1 MFKALFFWHKLCKV
15 HRNGQDLGL
24 TIHLDEWNRM
34 AEQTS
39 MKRLH
44 LISNAKSGKGAGATI
59 PEIGQRV
66 CDQNGW
72 QFINHEIPDHS
83 QFDQI
88 IEDTV
93 AAALADGGTVAAAGG
108 DGTIRAVAE
117 KVQGTNI
124 TFAAIPCGTF
134 NFFARTHLIPQ
145 DHEQAFRVALNG
157 ERRAVRLG
165 SFNGRIFLIN
175 ASFGLYAKAI
185 REREANTKR
194 WGRNQIVVIISTVVS
209 LLKGHRLMTIDLKAD
224 GVPKRIQTSMIFIGN
239 NSLQL
244 RDLSMN
250 VAKCM
255 KRDLLAVV
263 TMKPLSLGQTFG
275 LIFRGLRKA
284 LQNDEALDSFCVD
297 SLKITTKKRRQ
308 TVALDGEIFKMT
320 SPFQINALPEVLQLM
335 KPTDQQKLEALELD
349 RI

>member
-1 MFKALFFWHKLCKV
+1 
-15 HRNGQDLGL
+15 
-24 TIHLDEWNRM
+24 M
-34 AEQTS
+34 AEQIST
-39 MKRLH
+39 KRLH
-44 LISNAKSGKGAGATI
+44 LISNSKSGKGAGGSIA
-59 PEIGQRV
+59 EIAQRV

-72 QFINHEIPDHS
+72 QLINHEIPDAS
-83 QFDQI
+83 EFDKI
-88 IEDTV
+88 IDATV
-93 AAALADGGTVAAAGG
+93 AAALSDGGTVVAAGG

-117 KVQGTNI
+117 KVQSKNI

-134 NFFARTHLIPQ
+134 NFFARTHSIPQ
-145 DHEQAFRVALNG
+145 DPEQAFRVALNG

-165 SFNGRIFLIN
+165 EFNGRIFLIN

-194 WGRNQIVVIISTVVS
+194 WGRNQMVVIISTVIS
-209 LLKGHRLMTIDLKAD
+209 LLKGHRLMTIDMKAD

-263 TMKPLSLGQTFG
+263 MMKPLSLWQTFG

-284 LQNDEALDSFCVD
+284 LQHDEALDNFCVD
-297 SLKITTKKRRQ
+297 SLKITTKKRQ
-308 TVALDGEIFKMT
+308 QMVALDGEIFKMT
-320 SPFQINALPEVLQLM
+320 SPFQVDALPAALQLM
-335 KPTDQQKLEALELD
+335 KPTEQQKLEALELD